1 MKYKIKEL
9 IIKVNDVMQT
19 QRREEFKR
27 RNTDRT
33 VLTYDRG
40 TVSSDILD
48 T

>member
-1 MKYKIKEL
+1 MKYKSKEE
-9 IIKVNDVMQT
+9 INKVNDVMQT
-19 QRREEFKR
+19 QHREEFKR

-40 TVSSDILD
+40 TVSSDIFD